1 MFVVNVAV
9 YHFVRNSDGCKNANF
24 YTHNLKIKFDL
35 TLPRPAQNCIHWPYK
50 QDQKQILQVF
60 YIQGIIPDFVLII
73 NYSLLLVC
81 LFLLL
86 VLHNIQH
93 LGRPEIKLTWFYIYQ
108 QKSYQP
114 LNNITVLAIARNVL
128 LEIIPLSQVQSLLPM

>member
-1 MFVVNVAV
+1 MNVVN
-9 YHFVRNSDGCKNANF
+9 HFVRKLDDRKNANF
-24 YTHNLKIKFDL
+24 YTHNLKIKLDL

-93 LGRPEIKLTWFYIYQ
+93 LGRPEI
-108 QKSYQP
+108 
-114 LNNITVLAIARNVL
+114 N
-128 LEIIPLSQVQSLLPM
+128 LPGFIFINRKVINL

>member
-1 MFVVNVAV
+1 MLLYIILLENWIVFT
-9 YHFVRNSDGCKNANF
+9 NANF

-93 LGRPEIKLTWFYIYQ
+93 LGRPEVKLTWFLY
-108 QKSYQP
+108 
-114 LNNITVLAIARNVL
+114 
-128 LEIIPLSQVQSLLPM
+128 LSTEKLSTFKQYSASDSRKCFS